1 MVPET
6 SPRMLDNLPWRDAG
20 AEYENSGYNDVNIE
34 QVTVYPGDMLIVDT
48 HSWYHSTK
56 VYFLRKLT
64 VSMKK
69 KQSF

>member
-6 SPRMLDNLPWRDAG
+6 SPRMLDNLPWRNAG
-20 AEYENSGYNDVNIE
+20 AEYTRKKIVDIMNIE

-69 KQSF
+69 KQF